1 MRMGATMVSGN
12 GAVPADDLQQRTV
25 AEAAR
30 VRGVGLFTA
39 REVTATIRPAEAD
52 TGIVFRRGDLEGR
65 PAVSARVEHVET
77 AARRTVLRDGEARV
91 ETVEHCLAA
100 LAGMGVDNAVV
111 EVDGPELPIGDG
123 SALLFTEAIRRAGLA
138 EQDALREPIVVA
150 EPITVRD
157 GEATLAVF
165 PTEGQTTEL
174 TYLLDYGQS
183 SPIERQSHS
192 FALSDGTFAREIAPA
207 RTYSTEDEA
216 RAARA
221 MGLFEHLEPKD
232 MLVIGR
238 GGPIDN
244 AYRFDNEPVRHKLLD
259 LLGDISLVGRPVQG
273 RLVAY
278 RSGHALNHCLARMIV
293 EGEAER
299 TPALGGG
306 GEGGMDIGSIMRLL
320 PHRYPMILID
330 RVMEMEADRRAV
342 GVKNVTINEPFF
354 QGHYPGTPIMPGV
367 LIVEAMCQLAGLMLS
382 QKLERTGRIAV
393 LLSMEGV
400 RLLRPV
406 TPGDQLVI
414 ETEAIKSGRRY
425 GDVQCRGY
433 VSGRLVAEARVK
445 FAMMDA
451 EKTS

>member
-1 MRMGATMVSGN
+1 MSGVDGAGV
-12 GAVPADDLQQRTV
+12 ADDLQQRTL
-25 AEAAR
+25 ASPAR

-39 REVTATIRPAEAD
+39 GEVTATITPAEPD
-52 TGIVFRRGDLEGR
+52 TGIVFRRSDLEGR
-65 PAVSARVEHVET
+65 PAVPAHVEHVEP

-100 LAGMGVDNAVV
+100 LAGMGVDNA
-111 EVDGPELPIGDG
+111 EVALDGPEMPIGDG
-123 SALLFTEAIRRAGLA
+123 SALLFTEAIHRAGTV
-138 EQDALREPIVVA
+138 EQDALREPIIIH
-150 EPITVRD
+150 EPMTVRD
-157 GEATLAVF
+157 GDATLAVF
-165 PTEGQTTEL
+165 PAASETMEL
-174 TYLLDYGQS
+174 TYLLDYGQG

-192 FALSDGTFAREIAPA
+192 FSVSDGSFAKEIAPA

-244 AYRFDNEPVRHKLLD
+244 TFRFDNEPVRHKLLD
-259 LLGDISLVGRPVQG
+259 LLGDISLVGRPVRG

-278 RSGHALNHCLARMIV
+278 RSGHALNHGLARLIV
-293 EGEAER
+293 EHDAER
-299 TPALGGG
+299 AGDSGGG
-306 GEGGMDIGSIMRLL
+306 AAGAMEIGSIMRLL

-330 RVMEMEADRRAV
+330 RVIEMESDQRAV

-354 QGHYPGTPIMPGV
+354 QGHYPDTPIMPGV

-382 QKLERTGRIAV
+382 QKLERTGKIAV
-393 LLSMEGV
+393 LLSMDGV
-400 RLLRPV
+400 RLRRPV

-414 ETEAIKSGRRY
+414 ETEAVKSGRRY

-451 EKTS
+451 ERNP